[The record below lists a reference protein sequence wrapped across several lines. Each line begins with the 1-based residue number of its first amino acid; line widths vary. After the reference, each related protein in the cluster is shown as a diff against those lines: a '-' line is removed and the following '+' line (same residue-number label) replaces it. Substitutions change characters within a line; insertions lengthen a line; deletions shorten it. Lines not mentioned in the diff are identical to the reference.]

1 MSIGFTL
8 KSPVALAPNRR
19 VSLSFEALKAGTDF
33 SYVAMKVLPDLFFQ
47 FKAFFFFIY
56 VENLLFSVATSVS
69 YPS

>member
-1 MSIGFTL
+1 MIIGFTL
-8 KSPVALAPNRR
+8 KSPVALAPNR

-33 SYVAMKVLPDLFFQ
+33 SSIAMKVLPDLFFQ